1 MVPRASS
8 VLIVRGSKPEGLR
21 DGCYARPAVPELPD
35 LAILA
40 DAFQA
45 TLVGR
50 PVEALDVREA
60 LVVRGTP
67 AEAAALAGQR
77 VESVTRRGKF
87 LTFQLARDR
96 IVINAMLTGRLG
108 LDAPGAKALRD
119 TAAVLRLGPR
129 ETPVRRRGA
138 PAAAPW
144 TVDAPW
150 LPPDAAPLE
159 LRYRDPTR
167 MGKVYLLP
175 ADAARPVP
183 GWDEQGPDAD
193 DPALD
198 LPTWRARIRRHSGEL
213 KNLLKN
219 QAFVAGIG
227 NGYSDEILWAARL
240 APFRRRSTL
249 AEEEVDGLHA
259 AMREVLPW
267 AIDELRV
274 RVPPRFEVEV
284 RDFLHVHRKGGQ
296 ACPRCGTTLSEVAP
310 GGFVTTFCRGCQR

>member
-1 MVPRASS
+1 
-8 VLIVRGSKPEGLR
+8 
-21 DGCYARPAVPELPD
+21 VPELPD
-35 LAILA
+35 LSVLA
-40 DAFQA
+40 DAFEA

-50 PVEALDVREA
+50 PVMTLDVGEP

-67 AEAAALAGQR
+67 AEAGALAGQR
-77 VESVTRRGKF
+77 VVSVTRRGKF

-108 LDAPGAKALRD
+108 LDAPGARALRD
-119 TAAVLRLGPR
+119 MAAVLRLGPR
-129 ETPVRRRGA
+129 EAPGRRRGA
-138 PAAAPW
+138 SAAAAW

-150 LPPDAAPLE
+150 LPADGAPLE

-175 ADAARPVP
+175 AGTARAVP

-198 LPTWRARIRRHSGEL
+198 LATWRARIRRHSGEL

-240 APFRRRSTL
+240 APFRRRSAL
-249 AEEEVDGLHA
+249 AAEEVDGLYA

-267 AIDELRV
+267 AVAELRV
-274 RVPPRFEVEV
+274 RVPPRFEVEI

-310 GGFVTTFCRGCQR
+310 GGFVTTFCRSCQR